1 MHASDER
8 QLQGLDGED
17 LPSLLTR
24 GWYTTGTVLLFGRRW
39 SVAERS
45 ERSALVRKWRPEL
58 PIGIEAAA
66 RYERITFGSAT
77 TEGTPSRS
85 FFAPRVLENS
95 DTIWSSGL
103 NVFLG
108 RHCKVQVNAMRETIG
123 DPRRSPFRSSVPF
136 WTGLLRLT
144 LAM

>member
-24 GWYTTGTVLLFGRRW
+24 GWYSSGTVLLFGRRW

-45 ERSALVRKWRPEL
+45 ERSALIRKWRPEL

-77 TEGTPSRS
+77 AEGIPSRS

-123 DPRRSPFRSSVPF
+123 DPRRSPFRSNIPF